1 MQMKQCSQGG
11 HYYDASVHAQCPY
24 CVAPAGPPMNPPAG
38 SFDIGHTMPIMPQ
51 AGGGSSEIGKT
62 MPMTKHE
69 EAQAA
74 DSKTVALVKDKLGY
88 EPVVGW
94 LVVLEGKEKGR
105 DYRIQSDNNFIGRS
119 SKMDINIAGDD
130 TISRENH
137 ATVSYDSRDRI
148 FYLSPGDG
156 KAIVRLNEKALFST
170 AKLESYDI
178 IEVGKT
184 KLIFMPLCSERFEW
198 A

>member
-1 MQMKQCSQGG
+1 MQMRQCAQGG

-24 CVAPAGPPMNPPAG
+24 CTPYAAGSAPAPAPFG
-38 SFDIGHTMPIMPQ
+38 NDDIGQTMPIMQ
-51 AGGGSSEIGKT
+51 ASSDIGKT

-69 EAQAA
+69 EAAAA
-74 DSKTVALVKDKLGY
+74 DMKTVALVRDALGF

-119 SKMDINIAGDD
+119 DKMDICIAGDD
-130 TISRENH
+130 TITRDNH
-137 ATVSYDSRDRI
+137 ATVSYDSRERF

-156 KAIVRLNEKALFST
+156 KAIVRINEKALFGT
-170 AKLESYDI
+170 AKLAPYDV

-184 KLIFMPLCSERFEW
+184 KLIFMPLCSEKFEW

>member
-1 MQMKQCSQGG
+1 MQMRQCSQGG
-11 HYYDASVHAQCPY
+11 HYYDASVHAECPY
-24 CVAPAGPPMNPPAG
+24 CSPPQYGGAPAPYD
-38 SFDIGHTMPIMPQ
+38 DIGATMPIMPQ
-51 AGGGSSEIGKT
+51 ASSDIGKT

-69 EAQAA
+69 EAAAA
-74 DSKTVALVKDKLGY
+74 DMKTVALVKDKLGF

-105 DYRIQSDNNFIGRS
+105 DYRIQTDNNFIGRS
-119 SKMDINIAGDD
+119 SKMDICIEGDD
-130 TISRENH
+130 TITRDNH
-137 ATVSYDSRDRI
+137 ATVSFDSREKF

-156 KAIVRLNEKALFST
+156 KAIVRINDKALFGT
-170 AKLESYDI
+170 AKLEPYDV

-184 KLIFMPLCSERFEW
+184 KLIFVPLCSEKFEW

>member
-1 MQMKQCSQGG
+1 MQMVQCSQGG

-24 CVAPAGPPMNPPAG
+24 CTPYAAGAAPAPYGG
-38 SFDIGHTMPIMPQ
+38 DIGATMPIFTEPSQ
-51 AGGGSSEIGKT
+51 DIGKT
-62 MPMTKHE
+62 QAMTKHE
-69 EAQAA
+69 EAAAA
-74 DSKTVALVKDKLGY
+74 DMKTVALVKDKLGF

-105 DYRIQSDNNFIGRS
+105 DYRIQTDNNFIGRG
-119 SKMDINIAGDD
+119 KNMDVCIEGDD
-130 TISRENH
+130 TITRDNH
-137 ATVSYDSRDRI
+137 ATVSYDSREKF

-156 KAIVRLNEKALFST
+156 KAITRINDKALFGT
-170 AKLESYDI
+170 ARLEPYDV

-184 KLIFMPLCSERFEW
+184 KLIFMPLCSDKFEW

>member
-1 MQMKQCSQGG
+1 MKQCSQGG

-24 CVAPAGPPMNPPAG
+24 CVAPVAGQAASSNV
-38 SFDIGHTMPIMPQ
+38 GHTMPIVAQ
-51 AGGGSSEIGKT
+51 GSSDIGKT
-62 MPMTKHE
+62 MPLSKHV

-74 DSKTVALVKDKLGY
+74 DSKTVALVRDKLGF

-105 DYRIQSDNNFIGRS
+105 DFRIQSDNNFIGRS
-119 SKMDINIAGDD
+119 SKMDICIDGDE
-130 TISRENH
+130 TISRDNH
-137 ATVSYDSRDRI
+137 ATVSYDSRDKI
-148 FYLSPGDG
+148 YYLSPGDG

-170 AKLESYDI
+170 AQLVAYDT

-184 KLIFMPLCSERFEW
+184 KLLFIPLCSDKFEW
-198 A
+198 S

>member
-1 MQMKQCSQGG
+1 MQMKQCLQGG
-11 HYYDASVHAQCPY
+11 HYYDASVYAQCPY
-24 CVAPAGPPMNPPAG
+24 CAAPYPGAGE
-38 SFDIGHTMPIMPQ
+38 SFDIGHTMPIME
-51 AGGGSSEIGKT
+51 SSDIGKT
-62 MPMTKHE
+62 MPLTKHE

-74 DSKTVALVKDKLGY
+74 DMKTVALVKEKLGF

-119 SKMDINIAGDD
+119 DKMDICIAGDD

-137 ATVSYDSRDRI
+137 ATVSYDSREKI

-156 KAIVRLNEKALFST
+156 KAIVRINEKALFGT
-170 AKLESYDI
+170 AKLAPYDE

-184 KLIFMPLCSERFEW
+184 KLIFMPLCSEHFEW